1 MTYIALFQPGK
12 EYMTSTANKAPYD
25 IIDRTSEIERIL
37 EQRVMVLDGAWG
49 SMLQSYNLSEAEFRG
64 DRFADHALDV
74 QGCIDLLVLT
84 QPDIVEDVQRQYLD
98 AGADILETNT
108 FTANQYGL
116 AEYDLQ
122 EHVYEIN
129 REAATIARRIA
140 DEYTDG
146 NPGKPRF
153 VAGVLGPLNK
163 MLSLSPDVGDPGYRE
178 VTFDEVVAA
187 YTECARALLDGGAQ
201 LLLVETIYDTL
212 NGKAALYAIEE
223 LFEEMQV
230 RVPVMASFTVVDMS
244 GRNLSGQTPE
254 AFYASATHAP
264 LLSVG
269 INCSLGSDEMRTF
282 LAGLASVSSHF
293 VSVHPNAG
301 LPNEFGEYDET
312 SEHMSANLKEFVESG
327 YANIVGSC
335 CGSTPEHTKAIVDA
349 VGGLNPR
356 QRPEGNSNTILSG
369 LELMEIRP
377 DSNFINIGERA
388 NITGSARFRR
398 LIKTGKYEEA
408 LAVSRLQVEDGA
420 QILDINMDEGML
432 DSEEAITRYLKLVAS
447 EPDISLV
454 PIMVDSSKF
463 SVIEAGLKCL
473 QGKGIVNSISLKEGE
488 EPFRQQAKTIRRYGA
503 AVVVMAFD
511 EEGQADTVERKIAI
525 CQRSY
530 RILVDEIGF
539 PPQDIIFD
547 PNIFA
552 IATGIEE
559 HNNYAVDFIEA
570 AKILKVQFP
579 KSHISGGVSNVSFSF
594 RGNDAVREAIHSV
607 FLYHAVRAGMD
618 MGIVNAGQLGVYA
631 DIDPA
636 LRDAVED
643 VVLNNDANAT
653 DQLLALADTVRG
665 VSKERIVDDEWRK
678 LPVNERLSRALV
690 QGIDE
695 FIVEDV
701 EEARHLAHRPIHVIE
716 GPLMDGMNVVG
727 DLFGAGQMFLPQV
740 VKSARVMKKAVA
752 HLVPFIEQ
760 EQLESGSIKTNGKIV
775 MATVKGDVHDIG
787 KNIVGVVLGC
797 NNYEVIDLG
806 VMVPFQKILDSAR
819 EHQADAIGLSGLITP
834 SLDEMVTVAREME
847 RQEFDIPLLIGGAT
861 TSVAHTAV
869 RIDPQFNKGVIHVK
883 DASRAVTV
891 ISDLLNDETSQ
902 GLIEGTKNR
911 YAQVRKSRAARDATE
926 RLLTI
931 EQARA
936 RRETFEWGNSVA
948 PAPRFTGVRIFD
960 NYPLDD
966 LVERIDWTP
975 FFITWELRG
984 TYPNILADPKYGTAA
999 SNLFRDAQTMLDRIV
1014 EKKLFTAKA
1023 ILGFYPAN
1031 AVGDDVELY
1040 ADDDRTTVLAKFH
1053 FLRQQ
1058 NDKSKLRPNLPR
1070 QNFCLADF
1078 VAPKDSG
1085 VNDYI
1090 GGFVVTAGF
1099 GVDQLAGSLEEAH
1112 DDYGAIMAKALGDRL
1127 AEAFAERLHER
1138 VRLEFWGYRADESLT
1153 DEDFIKERYQG
1164 IRPAPG
1170 YPASP
1175 DHTEKTTLWNLLDVE
1190 EHTGVKLTES
1200 MAMWPAASVSGLY
1213 FAHPESHYFGVG
1225 KLNHDQVKDYAERKG
1240 LTLEDT
1246 ERWLSPNLAYDRD

>member
-1 MTYIALFQPGK
+1 MT
-12 EYMTSTANKAPYD
+12 TAAGIAPYE
-25 IIDRTSEIERIL
+25 IIDRTSEIEKIL
-37 EQRVMVLDGAWG
+37 EQRIMVLDGAWG
-49 SMLQSYNLSEAEFRG
+49 SMLQSYNFTEQDFRG
-64 DRFADHALDV
+64 ERFADHPRDL

-84 QPDIVEDVQRQYLD
+84 QPGVVKEVQRQYLE

-108 FTANQYGL
+108 FTANEFGMADYG
-116 AEYDLQ
+116 LQ

-129 REAATIARRIA
+129 REAAMIARRIA
-140 DEYTDG
+140 DEFTEK
-146 NPGKPRF
+146 NPDKPRF
-153 VAGVLGPLNK
+153 VAGVLGPMNK
-163 MLSLSPDVGDPGYRE
+163 TLSLSPDVSDPGYRD
-178 VTFDEVVAA
+178 VTFDEVAAA
-187 YTECARALLDGGAQ
+187 YAECAGALLDGGVHI
-201 LLLVETIYDTL
+201 LLVETIFDSL
-212 NGKAALYAIEE
+212 NAKAALYAIESV
-223 LFEEMQV
+223 FEEKQV

-254 AFYASATHAP
+254 AFYASATHVP
-264 LLSVG
+264 LLSIG

-282 LAGLASVSSHF
+282 LAGLADVSSHF
-293 VSVHPNAG
+293 VSCHPNAG

-312 SEHMSANLKEFVESG
+312 PEHMAANLKEFVESG

-335 CGSTPEHTKAIVDA
+335 CGSTPEHTRAIVEA
-349 VGGLNPR
+349 VGSVRPK
-356 QRPEGNSNTILSG
+356 QRSEENTNTILSG
-369 LELMEIRP
+369 LELLEIRP

-408 LAVSRLQVEDGA
+408 LAVARLQVEDGA

-432 DSEEAITRYLKLVAS
+432 DSEEAMTRYLKLVAS
-447 EPDISLV
+447 EPDICSV

-488 EPFRQQAKTIRRYGA
+488 EPFKQQAKTIRRYGA

-511 EEGQADTVERKIAI
+511 EDGQADSVERKLKI

-552 IATGIEE
+552 IGTGIEE

-570 AKILKVQFP
+570 AAQLKEQFP
-579 KSHISGGVSNVSFSF
+579 KSHVSGGVSNVSFSF
-594 RGNDAVREAIHSV
+594 RGNDAVREAIHSA
-607 FLYHAVRAGMD
+607 FLYHAVQAGMD
-618 MGIVNAGQLGVYA
+618 MGIVNAGQLVIYA

-636 LRDAVED
+636 LRKAVED
-643 VVLNNDANAT
+643 VVLNHDDEAT
-653 DQLLALADTVRG
+653 DRLLVLADTVRG
-665 VSKERIVDDEWRK
+665 TSKERKVDDAWRK
-678 LPVNERLSRALV
+678 LPVNERLSHALV
-690 QGIDE
+690 QGIDQY
-695 FIVEDV
+695 VLEDV
-701 EEARHLAHRPIHVIE
+701 EEARLAAERPIHIIE

-727 DLFGAGQMFLPQV
+727 DLFGAGKMFLPQV

-752 HLVPFIEQ
+752 HLVPFIQKEQ
-760 EQLESGSIKTNGKIV
+760 RDSGLIKTNGKIV

-797 NNYEVIDLG
+797 NNYEIIDLG
-806 VMVPFQKILDSAR
+806 VMVPFQKILDAAR

-847 RQEFDIPLLIGGAT
+847 RQELDIPLLIGGAT

-869 RIDPQFNKGVIHVK
+869 RIDPQFNQGVIHVK

-891 ISDLLNDETSQ
+891 ISDLLNDETRHGFLQ
-902 GLIEGTKNR
+902 KTKER
-911 YAQVRKSRAARDATE
+911 YAQVRETRASRNTTE

-931 EQARA
+931 QQARV
-936 RRETFEWGNSVA
+936 RRETFDWANSVA
-948 PAPRFTGVRIFD
+948 PAPRFTGLRIFD

-975 FFITWELRG
+975 FFLTWELRG
-984 TYPNILADPKYGTAA
+984 TYPNILTDPTYGKEA
-999 SNLFRDAQTMLDRIV
+999 SSLFRDAQTMLERIV
-1014 EKKLFTAKA
+1014 DKKLFTAMA
-1023 ILGFYPAN
+1023 IIGFYPAN

-1040 ADDDRTTVLAKFH
+1040 KDDDRDSVLSTFH

-1058 NDKSKLRPNLPR
+1058 HDKSKLRPNLSKK
-1070 QNFCLADF
+1070 NFCLADF

-1085 VNDYI
+1085 VSDYL
-1090 GGFVVTAGF
+1090 GGFVVTTGL
-1099 GVDQLAGSLEEAH
+1099 GVDQLAGSLEEVH
-1112 DDYGAIMAKALGDRL
+1112 DDYGSIMAKSLGDRL

-1138 VRLEFWGYRADESLT
+1138 VRREFWGYGSAESLSR
-1153 DEDFIKERYQG
+1153 EDIIKERYQG

-1175 DHTEKTTLWNLLDVE
+1175 DHTEKATLWNLLEAE
-1190 EHTGVKLTES
+1190 EHTGVKLTENF
-1200 MAMWPAASVSGLY
+1200 AMWPAASVSGLY

-1225 KLNHDQVKDYAERKG
+1225 KLNRDQIVDYAKRKG
-1240 LTLEDT
+1240 MTVKEV
-1246 ERWLSPNLAYDRD
+1246 ERWLSPNLAYERG